1 MANVTGF
8 VHSIES
14 LGAVDGPGVR
24 AVVFL
29 QGCPYTCP
37 YCHNPDTR
45 PVSGGT
51 PYEAEALAR
60 RVLRYRPY
68 FGKTGGVT
76 VSGGEP
82 LLQSEF
88 VAEFFRALKKEGVHT
103 ALDTAATAPSDK
115 VKEVLSYTDLVL
127 CDVKYTSEEGYRA
140 HFGHSLKTV
149 TDFLALCEEMKKEV
163 TLRHVVVPGFT
174 DDEDGIRTL
183 SAIAHRFSV
192 IKKVELLPFH
202 KLCEEKYERLGL
214 PFPLKDIPPCDGETI
229 EKLIKIL

>member
-45 PVSGGT
+45 PFSGGT
-51 PYEAEALAR
+51 PYEVEALVR

-68 FGKTGGVT
+68 FGRMGGVT

-82 LLQSEF
+82 LMQSEF
-88 VAEFFRALKKEGVHT
+88 VAAFFRALKKEGIHT
-103 ALDTAATAPSDK
+103 ALDTAAIAPSDK
-115 VKEVLSYTDLVL
+115 VKEVLSFTDLVL
-127 CDVKYTSEEGYRA
+127 CDVKYTTEEGYRT
-140 HFGHSLKTV
+140 HFRHSLKTV
-149 TDFLALCEEMKKEV
+149 TEFLSLCEEMKKEV
-163 TLRHVVVPGFT
+163 VVRHVVVPSFT
-174 DDEDGIRTL
+174 DGEEGIKEL
-183 SAIAHRFSV
+183 SAIARRFSV
-192 IKKVELLPFH
+192 VEKVELLPFH

-214 PFPLKDIPPCDGETI
+214 PFPLKDTPPCDGETI
-229 EKLIKIL
+229 KNLNKLL

>member
-1 MANVTGF
+1 MSDIKGF

-24 AVVFL
+24 CVVFL

-45 PVSGGT
+45 PTSGGT
-51 PYEAEALAR
+51 PYTVEALVQ

-68 FGKTGGVT
+68 FGKAGGVT

-88 VAEFFRALKKEGVHT
+88 VAAFFRALKKEGLHT
-103 ALDTAATAPSDK
+103 ALDTAAIAPSDK

-140 HFGHSLKTV
+140 HFGHSLKRV
-149 TDFLALCEEMKKEV
+149 TDFLSLCEEMKKEV
-163 TLRHVVVPGFT
+163 LLRHVVVPSFT
-174 DDEDGIRTL
+174 DTEEGIRAL
-183 SAIAHRFSV
+183 SAIARRFSAV
-192 IKKVELLPFH
+192 KRVELLPFH
-202 KLCEEKYERLGL
+202 KMCEEKYERLHL
-214 PFPLKDIPPCDGETI
+214 PFPMKDTPPCDDATI
-229 EKLIKIL
+229 ERLKSFL